1 MTKEG
6 PKVVEF
12 NCRFGDPET
21 QVVLPLLKGDLLE
34 LFYSA
39 ASGKINKNAIEYNG
53 GSSISVV
60 AASGGYPDKYEKG
73 KEIFGLEKFINSED
87 IIVFHAGTKEI
98 NGKIV
103 TDGGRVLNVT
113 SICNENNLSKAKT
126 IAYMAIDKIS
136 FDGIQYRK
144 DISDK
149 AMKRI

>member
-1 MTKEG
+1 MMTKEG

-73 KEIFGLEKFINSED
+73 K
-87 IIVFHAGTKEI
+87 
-98 NGKIV
+98 
-103 TDGGRVLNVT
+103 
-113 SICNENNLSKAKT
+113 
-126 IAYMAIDKIS
+126 
-136 FDGIQYRK
+136 
-144 DISDK
+144 
-149 AMKRI
+149 